1 MISIRHVIEG
11 LALPL
16 PIVQLILLFAAEEN
30 DYDTPYR
37 VSMYP
42 YLPTFPV
49 EQFEQFRQ
57 VSPRWAETIDQL
69 HTEHTRRV
77 LVFAFKTGDDNERQ
91 AFAQALSRRGNDL
104 RALVLVS
111 GEYHGFMGWNY
122 KLFSGLCD
130 VEALDAIPFDWDAL
144 LQCCPRLERLDIS
157 FLPLSSQHVV
167 RIINAAAA
175 HCLDLQALLL
185 PKREV
190 SSSVPS
196 WEITE
201 PIMDALYPASQRW
214 YEQGSRGGLRQLSW
228 PERPYTTD
236 AEYLMDRTDEIF
248 EWLGA
253 FAPEIEYIDG
263 WLTSYSEDPSFY
275 TNELLFGGLEA
286 WTYFCENASNLAELN
301 WFVLPFV
308 DSFFQA
314 FGRSKQTNLKVLTL
328 AAGEHYNFPDFMTNG
343 SYFSDGPW
351 TFSSEGLRAVPRA
364 CPALHELRIIFQ
376 KDDDELEARQDAF
389 DDAFLESVATNCVEL
404 RTLYLVE
411 YWTGQDV
418 LPMRNITDNG
428 IIALSKLPE
437 LKRVS
442 LKATQCTSRGVMAL
456 LLNSPVHGPARIVDI
471 SFSPER
477 NGPRFHEVVLQLEN
491 WHSLFKADRTDILER
506 LRELSDALMRADSA
520 FAVTNGSDEDCS
532 ARLTELSNEELS
544 ALETVCIRFVN
555 WNMTQW
561 MELPTPL
568 WRVIL
573 AMAAPDY
580 RGESLPEM
588 PSLPRALMHTLVASS
603 PAWIS
608 ILQPLVQAHDTAV
621 LRFGVDSASVKE
633 IQALQRSLE
642 QRNGALRC
650 LALTL
655 RSAAMA
661 WRDQALTATSWEAV
675 FEACPRLERLEITG
689 IVATSGLFAAII
701 EAAALKCPSL
711 QALALSE
718 NVVDVPSDTRRR
730 HIVQPIRAALKSWQ
744 ATRTLRQL
752 RIPSKMLATTEDD
765 DSASDVFMRGV
776 LECAPGVEYL
786 DAWKAGLKAFGQCAK
801 PLLESMTFAG
811 IERPSLLIDGTDVES
826 LTEYS
831 VQGVEAALSACAS
844 LKCLR
849 VVFDMGMSASVSV
862 PRQRHWGDAFL
873 RAVARSCVS
882 LREFAIVELN
892 GGVNNI
898 PIPLETITDEGIMA
912 LAELP
917 ELRDV
922 ALKASRCTARGLHAL
937 LALSPTSG
945 RPRQI
950 KMDVGCLFVEG
961 FVEDDDDEPEVVT
974 FYDVIVGLL
983 QRLYEDY
990 TGQGKTTRRS
1000 GIVNL
1005 IASLFSRRG
1014 FFGVEGDHFEEIL
1027 AVREIVESVLQA
1039 YQAYR
1044 MSQLL
1049 ARPWLNRFYVAM
1061 LVVNCWMVPIVHLV
1075 YRNNTMLRRALSL
1088 LCDALLDFTS
1098 AMVVPTVLLFSYY
1111 AQFDTV
1117 SWGFPYLQWYDDVW
1131 FVNVATEFQIMLVS
1145 SWGDLV
1151 SRCVFSLG
1159 LISCIENA
1167 KELLGQDPSYTSR
1180 TTNGVKHHTVPQLSK
1195 RPEVKPATGPRGSTA
1210 RLRVM
1215 SSFRQLRSRSLRRV
1229 LQTLQILCVL
1239 LGAVVVV
1246 LHLHA
1251 ESASRIDQCLVQVHP
1266 WLERKPACVLLQWDC
1281 ETKRHSGEATAIT
1294 TQWGK
1299 STPAYPRRILILH
1312 CPQLEMPT
1320 LTASFHELATFKM
1333 YNSTIT
1339 HWSEDA
1345 AFTATNHPNMV
1356 LSYFIRVN
1364 LSNTG
1369 ELPPG
1374 LTTAPFPPT
1383 LWDIEFV
1390 HSNLKKL
1397 PDDLDTK
1404 WPLFMYF
1411 VCEVCEFTAVPP
1423 VLTRMMP
1430 YWITFGANPFPSF
1443 PFDVFGIAGLTHF
1456 GFASSGL
1463 PSLAAANDSFLDDT
1477 TVRHLYLA
1485 GSNVTWLP
1493 RWLDRFAAL
1502 PRALWYQPA
1511 VDLTYAPVCDAIT
1524 QMQAGTLDRF
1534 PAAWTAGVP
1543 AEQLSIFMHVVK
1555 ENVSALD
1562 GVVGCFTP
1570 TLLGYP
1576 LDEEDARYMLPSAA

>member
-1 MISIRHVIEG
+1 MISIRRVIEG

-57 VSPRWAETIDQL
+57 VSPRWAEAIDQL

-77 LVFAFKTGDDNERQ
+77 LIFAFKTGDDNERQ

-157 FLPLSSQHVV
+157 FLPLSSQHIV

-175 HCLDLQALLL
+175 HCVDLQALLL

-201 PIMDALYPASQRW
+201 PIMDALYPAFQRW

-236 AEYLMDRTDEIF
+236 AEYVMDRTDEIF

-301 WFVLPFV
+301 WFVLPFAWTYFCENASNLAELNWFVLPFV

-351 TFSSEGLRAVPRA
+351 AFSSEGLRAVPPA

-404 RTLYLVE
+404 RTLHLVE

-520 FAVTNGSDEDCS
+520 FAVTNGSDDDCS
-532 ARLTELSNEELS
+532 TRLTELSNEELS

-655 RSAAMA
+655 GSAAMA

-765 DSASDVFMRGV
+765 DSPSDVFMRDV

-849 VVFDMGMSASVSV
+849 VVFDMGMSSS
-862 PRQRHWGDAFL
+862 
-873 RAVARSCVS
+873 
-882 LREFAIVELN
+882 
-892 GGVNNI
+892 
-898 PIPLETITDEGIMA
+898 
-912 LAELP
+912 
-917 ELRDV
+917 
-922 ALKASRCTARGLHAL
+922 
-937 LALSPTSG
+937 
-945 RPRQI
+945 I

-974 FYDVIVGLL
+974 FYDVIVVSSEHGGAIASFGPL
-983 QRLYEDY
+983 QELSVPN
-990 TGQGKTTRRS
+990 TSKGGQGKVLSDPAARGSQRFSSLVSMVSGDAHQGGRMHSFVSRS
-1000 GIVNL
+1000 SRIVNL

-1088 LCDALLDFTS
+1088 LCDAVLDFTS

-1145 SWGDLV
+1145 SWGDLI

-1159 LISCIENA
+1159 LISCIENT

-1180 TTNGVKHHTVPQLSK
+1180 TTNGGKHPTAPQPSN
-1195 RPEVKPATGPRGSTA
+1195 RPEVKAAAGPRGSTA

-1251 ESASRIDQCLVQVHP
+1251 ESASRLDQCLVQVNP

-1312 CPQLEMPT
+1312 CPELEMPT
-1320 LTASFHELATFKM
+1320 LTALFHELAALKM
-1333 YNSTIT
+1333 YNTTIT
-1339 HWSEDA
+1339 KWTEDA

-1430 YWITFGANPFPSF
+1430 YWITLGANPFPSF
-1443 PFDVFGIAGLTHF
+1443 PFDIFGIAGLTHF

-1493 RWLDRFAAL
+1493 RWLDRFATL
-1502 PRALWYQPA
+1502 PRTLWYQAA
-1511 VDLTYAPVCDAIT
+1511 VDLMYAPICDAIT

-1543 AEQLSIFMHVVK
+1543 AEQLSSFMYVVK

-1562 GVVGCFTP
+1562 GVVSCFSP